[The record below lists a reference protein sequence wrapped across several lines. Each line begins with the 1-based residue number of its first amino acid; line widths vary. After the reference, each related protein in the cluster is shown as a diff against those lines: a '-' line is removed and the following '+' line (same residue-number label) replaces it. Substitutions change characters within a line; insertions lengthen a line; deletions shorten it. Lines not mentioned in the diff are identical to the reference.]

1 MFFPSVHSA
10 TSYYLSKIKD
20 FFAGHIPCRD
30 LFLFC
35 SLWFDLLDGAVQKV
49 GIVPWN
55 SSDVIELMHASLWER
70 GCGVRLAGV
79 RYTDNHTWG
88 LLPGT

>member
-1 MFFPSVHSA
+1 MEKSKNFGI
-10 TSYYLSKIKD
+10 SYGSTKSLKLKD
-20 FFAGHIPCRD
+20 H